1 MEAKAKQK
9 EIINQAHY
17 HYHDI
22 ISLKSVESKFSEIDR
37 KQALIKRIDD
47 YEHICS
53 VIAPLYW
60 IVSFA
65 SRYIEKRGGNKC
77 LIFDD
82 SLAKNKDLLKKY
94 TELLNVVKHKIK
106 KINGGKETDYI
117 KDYIKIKFESD
128 DDLPLN
134 EPLIFYEM
142 HIFVRFV
149 FKEDD
154 KLYPELFLGKTLC
167 IKET

>member
-1 MEAKAKQK
+1 M
-9 EIINQAHY
+9 
-17 HYHDI
+17 
-22 ISLKSVESKFSEIDR
+22 
-37 KQALIKRIDD
+37 KRIDD
-47 YEHICS
+47 YKRICS

-65 SRYIEKRGGNKC
+65 SWYIKARGGNKY
-77 LIFDD
+77 LIFDKFF
-82 SLAKNKDLLKKY
+82 AENKDLLNKY
-94 TELLNVVKHKIK
+94 TEFWAVVKHKIK
-106 KINGGKETDYI
+106 KINGGEETDYR

-134 EPLIFYEM
+134 EPIIFYEM

-154 KLYPELFLGKTLC
+154 KLYLELFLDKTLC
-167 IKET
+167 VKEM

>member
-1 MEAKAKQK
+1 M
-9 EIINQAHY
+9 
-17 HYHDI
+17 
-22 ISLKSVESKFSEIDR
+22 
-37 KQALIKRIDD
+37 
-47 YEHICS
+47 
-53 VIAPLYW
+53 YW

-65 SRYIEKRGGNKC
+65 SGYIEERGGNKY
-77 LIFDD
+77 LIFDN
-82 SLAKNKDLLKKY
+82 SFAENKDLLKKY
-94 TELLNVVKHKIK
+94 TEFWDVVKHKIK
-106 KINGGKETDYI
+106 KINGGKETDYR

-154 KLYPELFLGKTLC
+154 KLYPELFLDKTLC

>member
-1 MEAKAKQK
+1 MEAKAKQIK
-9 EIINQAHY
+9 IINQAHY

-22 ISLKSVESKFSEIDR
+22 ISLKKFESKFPEIDR
-37 KQALIKRIDD
+37 KQALIKDIDN
-47 YEHICS
+47 YECICS

-65 SRYIEKRGGNKC
+65 SGYIEERDGNKY
-77 LIFDD
+77 LIFNN
-82 SLAKNKDLLKKY
+82 SFTENKD
-94 TELLNVVKHKIK
+94 VVKHKIK
-106 KINGGKETDYI
+106 KIKGNKGT
-117 KDYIKIKFESD
+117 DYIKIKFEFD

-149 FKEDD
+149 FKEDE
-154 KLYPELFLGKTLC
+154 KLCPELF
-167 IKET
+167 

>member
-1 MEAKAKQK
+1 MEAKAKQIK
-9 EIINQAHY
+9 IINQAHY

-22 ISLKSVESKFSEIDR
+22 ISLKNFESKFPEIDR
-37 KQALIKRIDD
+37 KQALIKDIDN
-47 YEHICS
+47 YECICS

-65 SRYIEKRGGNKC
+65 SGYIEERDGNKY
-77 LIFDD
+77 LIFNN
-82 SLAKNKDLLKKY
+82 SFTENKD
-94 TELLNVVKHKIK
+94 VVKYKIK
-106 KINGGKETDYI
+106 KIKGNKGT
-117 KDYIKIKFESD
+117 DYIKIKFEFD

-149 FKEDD
+149 FKEDE
-154 KLYPELFLGKTLC
+154 KLCPELF
-167 IKET
+167 

>member
-1 MEAKAKQK
+1 MEAKGKQIK
-9 EIINQAHY
+9 IINQAHY

-22 ISLKSVESKFSEIDR
+22 ISLKNFESKFSETDR
-37 KQALIKRIDD
+37 KQALIRRIDD
-47 YEHICS
+47 YERICR
-53 VIAPLYW
+53 VTAPLFW
-60 IVSFA
+60 VVSFE
-65 SRYIEKRGGNKC
+65 SGYIEERGGNKY
-77 LIFDD
+77 LIFDN
-82 SLAKNKDLLKKY
+82 SFAKNKDLLKKY
-94 TELLNVVKHKIK
+94 TEFWSVVKRKIK
-106 KINGGKETDYI
+106 KINGGKETDYR

-154 KLYPELFLGKTLC
+154 KLYPELFLDKTLC
-167 IKET
+167 VKKM